1 MPQQLVQNIFSDR
14 SSLIL
19 RNLLEEPERKWT
31 TLDFVPLGVSKGLAS
46 EVLARAEGLGY
57 VERVRKGPESY
68 TRLIRKEKL
77 LKDWQASYT
86 FEKNLQ
92 TYYYYPKT
100 DFLKIAVK
108 YLKGKQTRYALT
120 LFSASRLIEPYVKET
135 REFLYL
141 DLEREKFIPFLK
153 EMEIQ
158 TGLLKLVTGGNVC
171 FAMPYYRSSVF
182 RDARKVRGYF
192 VVSDLQLYLDLI
204 GFPPSGPEEAEH
216 LIPYFKKKRSS
227 FLRFLW

>member
-14 SSLIL
+14 SSLVL
-19 RNLLEEPERKWT
+19 RKLLEEPERKWT

-46 EVLARAEGLGY
+46 EVLTRAEALGY

-77 LKDWQASYT
+77 LKDWQASYS

-92 TYYYYPKT
+92 AYYYYPKA
-100 DFLKIAVK
+100 DFLKVVARYFERKKI
-108 YLKGKQTRYALT
+108 RYALT
-120 LFSASRLIEPYVKET
+120 LFSASRLIEPYVKDT

-141 DLEREKFIPFLK
+141 DLERNQFFPFLK

-171 FAMPYYRSSVF
+171 FAMPFYRSSIF
-182 RDARKVRGYF
+182 RDSRKLKGYP
-192 VVSDLQLYLDLI
+192 VVSNLQLYLDLM

-216 LIPYFKKKRSS
+216 LVPYFKKKGIS
-227 FLRFLW
+227 LG

>member
-14 SSLIL
+14 SSLVL
-19 RNLLEEPERKWT
+19 RKLLEEPERRWT
-31 TLDFVPLGVSKGLAS
+31 TLHFVPLGVSKGLAS
-46 EVLARAEGLGY
+46 EVLARAESLGY
-57 VERVRKGPESY
+57 VERIRKGPESY

-86 FEKNLQ
+86 FEKNRQ
-92 TYYYYPKT
+92 AFYYYPKS
-100 DFLKIAVK
+100 DFLKVIAR
-108 YLKGKQTRYALT
+108 YLEGKKIRHALT

-141 DLEREKFIPFLK
+141 GLEREQFFPFLK

-171 FAMPYYRSSVF
+171 FAMPFYRSSVF
-182 RDARKVRGYF
+182 RDARKLRGYP
-192 VVSDLQLYLDLI
+192 VVSDLQLYLDLM

-216 LIPYFKKKRSS
+216 LVPYFKKKGIS
-227 FLRFLW
+227 FG